1 LVQAVR
7 VLLTDKMANK
17 KKLKFFVIALDS
29 VLG

>member
-1 LVQAVR
+1 
-7 VLLTDKMANK
+7 MANK